1 MNFQPNYMQNN
12 GYYGMYGM
20 NGMNGM
26 NGVNAMNNNM
36 QQQIPRYQQET
47 PQYTQPQ
54 PVYKPVISLQ
64 GKTVDSIDVVK
75 ATDIPLDGSVSY
87 FPIVDGS
94 AIVTKQLQQDG
105 TSKIIIYKPVDGN
118 EVKEESKFVT
128 VEEFNER
135 LKGLDNEGFKDDLKD
150 IKRKIEDFEE
160 DINNIN
166 KDLKKRKD

>member
-12 GYYGMYGM
+12 GYYGMY
-20 NGMNGM
+20 GMNGM

-105 TSKIIIYKPVDGN
+105 TSKVIIYKPVDGN

-135 LKGLDNEGFKDDLKD
+135 LKGLDNEGFKDDLQD

-160 DINNIN
+160 DTNNIN

>member
-1 MNFQPNYMQNN
+1 MNYQSSYVPN
-12 GYYGMYGM
+12 GYYGM
-20 NGMNGM
+20 NGMYGM

-94 AIVTKQLQQDG
+94 AIVTKQLMQDG
-105 TSKIIIYKPVDGN
+105 TSKVVIYKPIEEN
-118 EVKEESKFVT
+118 EVKEEAKFVT

-135 LKGLDNEGFKDDLKD
+135 LKGLDNDGFKDDLKD

>member
-12 GYYGMYGM
+12 GYYGMY
-20 NGMNGM
+20 GMNGM

-47 PQYTQPQ
+47 LQYTQPQ

-105 TSKIIIYKPVDGN
+105 TSKVIIYKPVDGN
-118 EVKEESKFVT
+118 EVKEEAKFVT

>member
-12 GYYGMYGM
+12 GYYGM
-20 NGMNGM
+20 NGMYGM

-105 TSKIIIYKPVDGN
+105 TSKVIIYKPVDGN
-118 EVKEESKFVT
+118 EAKEESKFVT

-135 LKGLDNEGFKDDLKD
+135 LKGLDNEEFKDDLKD